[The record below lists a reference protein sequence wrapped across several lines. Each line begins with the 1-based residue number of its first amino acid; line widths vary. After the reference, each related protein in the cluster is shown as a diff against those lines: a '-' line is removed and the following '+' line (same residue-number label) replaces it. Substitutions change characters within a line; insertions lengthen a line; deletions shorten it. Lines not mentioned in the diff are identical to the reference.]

1 MKSDRERQTSYDI
14 IYVGNLKKSDTNELI
29 YKTAIESPTQKTNSW
44 LPRGKGKEGWTGR
57 WG

>member
-44 LPRGKGKEGWTGR
+44 LPRKSAGR
-57 WG
+57 DKLEV